1 MLSWPALVIVLVI
14 LLLISAFFSSSE
26 TAMMAVNRY
35 RLRHRARQGDKK
47 AKRILILLERTDS
60 LLGIILLGNTFFN
73 VLASTV
79 ATVLAVHY
87 FHRVGVLLA
96 PIVLTLVILIA
107 AETAP
112 KTYAAIYSER
122 VAQFASG
129 PLRFLLKVL
138 YPLVFLVNTLSA
150 FCLRVFR
157 VRLSKKKEDALTAD
171 ELSQVVRDA
180 SSTLTTSYQSMLL
193 RILSLEQVTID
204 DVMIPKQQIIGLD
217 TSLSMDTVTSMLAKH
232 RYRYWP
238 VYEED
243 VNHVIGILCMHDL
256 SRALFEGD
264 LSWDVI
270 RSLLREVHFLPEGTS
285 LSNQLMAFQTNQSD
299 VGMVVDEYGDII
311 GLLTMQD
318 ILEEIVGDFAGKKA
332 IPAQKVK
339 QQKDGSYVVDATISI
354 RDLNRL
360 ADLNLPLQG
369 PKTVSGFLVEELGVL
384 PSGAFCMSYEDLVF
398 EVLHLES
405 NVITKVRLSCR

>member
-1 MLSWPALVIVLVI
+1 MFSWASLLIVLFI
-14 LLLISAFFSSSE
+14 LLMISAFFSSSE

-35 RLRHRARQGDKK
+35 RLRHRARQGERK
-47 AKRILILLERTDS
+47 AQRILSLLERTDS

-79 ATVLAVHY
+79 ATILAVHY
-87 FHRVGVLLA
+87 FNKAGVIFA
-96 PIVLTLVILIA
+96 PVVLTLVILIA

-122 VAQFASG
+122 VAQFVSG
-129 PLRFLLKVL
+129 PLRFLLKFL
-138 YPLVFLVNTLSA
+138 YPLVFLVNALSA
-150 FCLRVFR
+150 FCLRLFR
-157 VRLSKKKEDALTAD
+157 VKLTQKKEDALSAD

-180 SSTLTTSYQSMLL
+180 SSTLTSSYQSMLL

-204 DVMIPKQQIIGLD
+204 DVMIPKQQVVGLD
-217 TSLSMDTVTSMLAKH
+217 TSWSMDAVTRMLAKH
-232 RYRYWP
+232 RFRYWP
-238 VYEED
+238 VYDEEI
-243 VNHVIGILCMHDL
+243 NQVIGMLCMHDL

-264 LSWDVI
+264 LSWGVI
-270 RSLLREVHFLPEGTS
+270 KPLLRDVHYLPEGTS
-285 LSNQLMAFQTNQSD
+285 LSNQLMTFQTNHSD

-339 QQKDGSYVVDATISI
+339 AEKDGSFVVDATISI

-360 ADLNLPLQG
+360 ADLNLPLSG
-369 PKTVSGFLVEELGVL
+369 PKTVSGFLIEELEVL
-384 PSGAFCMSYEDLVF
+384 PSGVFCMPYDELVF
-398 EVLHLES
+398 EVLRLES
-405 NVITKVRLSCR
+405 NVIAKVRLSRR